1 MTRSPEE
8 LEEAKQ
14 RRQQTS
20 DDLVNPDA
28 HKKLVVA
35 AVDGGRWWT
44 LIPLGLVERGMA
56 LTELI
61 ALGVLLVP
69 VGERARRE
77 PDRSGHSRG
86 RMAS

>member
-1 MTRSPEE
+1 VTRSPEE

-35 AVDGGRWWT
+35 AVDGSRLPT
-44 LIPLGLVERGMA
+44 SRSLGGDPR
-56 LTELI
+56 
-61 ALGVLLVP
+61 
-69 VGERARRE
+69 VG
-77 PDRSGHSRG
+77 
-86 RMAS
+86 